1 MSGQRT
7 PHCRARRT
15 LPLLLSLSA
24 LCLTSVGGAPLAFA
38 QAPATKP
45 APAAR
50 AHAAAQAPSS
60 LPTAKPEDVG
70 VSSERLE
77 RLDRTVQ
84 QYVDE
89 GKVAGVVT
97 LVARKGQVVQFGA
110 YGKRDVESGSP
121 MAKDA
126 IFRIAS
132 MSKAITSVAIMM
144 LMEEGKLTIADR
156 LSKFIPQYKNTTVA
170 VEYRDGTSARP
181 VVVTVPAKREI
192 TIRDLLTHTSGVSYG
207 AGLVE
212 DQYKAANIHGWYFAD
227 KNEPIGPV
235 IERLAALPF
244 NSQPGEKYV
253 YGFNTDILGVVVER
267 ASGMSLDEFFRTR
280 IFTPLKMTDTHFFLP
295 PEKRDRLVTVYG
307 YNDAGKL
314 ERMPNPRN
322 GQGDYVDGPRVCFSG
337 GAGLLSTAS
346 DYARFLQM
354 LLNGGELDG
363 VRLLSP
369 KTIELMTSNHIGS
382 LMQEGK
388 FGFGLGF
395 EITEHV
401 GRAGRPGSVGEFGW
415 GGAYHTQMWV
425 DPQEQLVVVYMTQTL
440 PSGSLDLQP
449 RFRALL
455 YSSLLGAPGKKLPAA
470 TPKPAQSTAVTPAR

>member
-1 MSGQRT
+1 MPPKG
-7 PHCRARRT
+7 RARRT
-15 LPLLLSLSA
+15 LPFLLAISAISLIQA
-24 LCLTSVGGAPLAFA
+24 GGARLTFA
-38 QAPATKP
+38 QAPATQS
-45 APAAR
+45 APASRPPASPHAR
-50 AHAAAQAPSS
+50 AS

-77 RLDRTVQ
+77 RLDHTVQ

-89 GKVAGVVT
+89 WKVAGVVT

-110 YGKRDVESGSP
+110 YGKRDIESGSP

-144 LMEEGKLTIADR
+144 LMEDGKLTIADPV
-156 LSKFIPQYKNTTVA
+156 SKFIPQFKNTTVA
-170 VEYRDGTSARP
+170 AEYRDGTSSRP

-207 AGLVE
+207 TGLAE
-212 DQYKAANIHGWYFAD
+212 DQYKTANIHGWYFAD
-227 KNEPIGPV
+227 KNEPIGPI

-267 ASGMSLDEFFRTR
+267 ASGLSLDEFFRTR
-280 IFTPLKMTDTHFFLP
+280 IFTALKMPDTHFFLP
-295 PEKRDRLVTVYG
+295 QEKRDRLVTVYG
-307 YNDAGKL
+307 YNATGKL
-314 ERMPNPRN
+314 ERMPNPGR

-369 KTIELMTSNHIGS
+369 KTIELMTSNHIGN

-401 GRAGRPGSVGEFGW
+401 GRSGRPGSVGEFGW
-415 GGAYHTQMWV
+415 GGAYHTQMWA

-440 PSGSLDLQP
+440 PAGPLDLQP
-449 RFRALL
+449 RFRALI
-455 YSSLLGAPGKKLPAA
+455 YSSLLGAPTKKLPAPA
-470 TPKPAQSTAVTPAR
+470 PKAVPSTASAR

>member
-1 MSGQRT
+1 MLPFLLALSVISLT
-7 PHCRARRT
+7 PA
-15 LPLLLSLSA
+15 
-24 LCLTSVGGAPLAFA
+24 GGARITFA
-38 QAPATKP
+38 QAPAAQSAP
-45 APAAR
+45 ASRAPAASASASQAR
-50 AHAAAQAPSS
+50 AS

-77 RLDRTVQ
+77 RLDHTVQ
-84 QYVDE
+84 QYVNE

-97 LVARKGQVVQFGA
+97 LVARKGQVVQYGA
-110 YGKRDVESGSP
+110 YGKRDIESGSP

-144 LMEEGKLTIADR
+144 LMEDGKLAIGDPV
-156 LSKFIPQYKNTTVA
+156 SKFIPQFKNTTVA
-170 VEYRDGTSARP
+170 AEYRDGTSTSTRP
-181 VVVTVPAKREI
+181 VIVTVPAKREI

-207 AGLVE
+207 NGLAE
-212 DQYKAANIHGWYFAD
+212 EKYKAANIHGWYFAD

-267 ASGMSLDEFFRTR
+267 ASGLSLDEFFRTR
-280 IFTPLKMTDTHFFLP
+280 IFTPLKMPDTHFFLP
-295 PEKRDRLVTVYG
+295 QEKRDRLVTVYG
-307 YNDAGKL
+307 YNAAGKL
-314 ERMPNPRN
+314 ERMPNPGR

-363 VRLLSP
+363 ARLLSP
-369 KTIELMTSNHIGS
+369 KTIELMTSNHVGN

-401 GRAGRPGSVGEFGW
+401 GRGGRPGSVGEFGW

-440 PSGSLDLQP
+440 PAGPLDLQP
-449 RFRALL
+449 RFRALI
-455 YSSLLGAPGKKLPAA
+455 YSSLLGAPTKKLPAPA
-470 TPKPAQSTAVTPAR
+470 PKAVPSTASAR

>member
-1 MSGQRT
+1 MTAERI
-7 PHCRARRT
+7 PHHWVRRT
-15 LPLLLSLSA
+15 LPFLFSLSIVA
-24 LCLTSVGGAPLAFA
+24 TAFA
-38 QAPATKP
+38 QT
-45 APAAR
+45 
-50 AHAAAQAPSS
+50 

-70 VSSERLE
+70 VSSQRLE
-77 RLDRTVQ
+77 RIGQTVQ

-89 GKVAGVVT
+89 GKVSGVVT

-121 MAKDA
+121 MAKDS

-144 LMEEGKLTIADR
+144 LMEEGKIALNDPV
-156 LSKFIPQYKNTTVA
+156 SKFIPQFKNTTVA
-170 VEYRDGTSARP
+170 VEYRDGASPAARP
-181 VVVTVPAKREI
+181 VVVTVPAKRQI
-192 TIRDLLTHTSGVSYG
+192 TIHDLLTHTSGVSYG
-207 AGLVE
+207 DGPAE
-212 DQYKAANIHGWYFAD
+212 EQYKAANIYSWYFAD

-244 NSQPGEKYV
+244 DAQPGEKYV

-267 ASGMSLDEFFRTR
+267 ASGVSLDEFFRTR

-307 YNDAGKL
+307 YVAGKL
-314 ERMPNPRN
+314 ERAPNPGK

-363 VRLLSP
+363 VRLLGP
-369 KTIELMTSNHIGS
+369 KTVELMTSNAVGT
-382 LMQEGK
+382 LMQQGK

-401 GRAGRPGSVGEFGW
+401 GRSGRPGSVGEFGW

-425 DPQEQLVVVYMTQTL
+425 DPKEELVVVYMTQTL
-440 PSGSLDLQP
+440 PSGGLDLQP
-449 RFRALL
+449 RVRALI
-455 YSSLLGAPGKKLPAA
+455 YSSILGAPTKKLPAA
-470 TPKPAQSTAVTPAR
+470 QAAKPAHSTGS